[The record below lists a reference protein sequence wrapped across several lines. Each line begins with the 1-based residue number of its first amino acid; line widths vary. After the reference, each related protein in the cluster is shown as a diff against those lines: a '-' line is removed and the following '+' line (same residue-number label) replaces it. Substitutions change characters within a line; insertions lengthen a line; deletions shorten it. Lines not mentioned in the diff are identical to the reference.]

1 MVVSIIGD
9 GCFQMKVGEL
19 TTARRLRLPVPV
31 IVLNDGWL
39 GLGTQCRKQSREPL
53 FHHYA
58 AKEETLMANDKRTQA
73 VLLLVA
79 TAALWSLGGLLIKW
93 ISLPPL
99 AVAGIRSVIA
109 LPVLLIFF
117 RRSAVNFS
125 AAQIIGAVCYA
136 ATVILFVYATKL
148 TTAGNAILLQ
158 YTAPVYV
165 AIFSWW
171 LLNEKIWWFD
181 WVAIAT
187 VLCGMS
193 MFFMDQLNS
202 GEMIGNIL
210 AVISGFSFA
219 LLVLFMRKQK
229 DASPAGSIILG
240 NVLAAL
246 ICLPWMVDS
255 WPGATDWGLLV
266 LLGVFQLGLSY
277 ICYTLAIKKV
287 TAMEGILIPMLEP
300 ILNPL
305 WTFLFLGE
313 RLGLWALLGGFLVI
327 LAIFFRSVLTS
338 LRTFAV
344 RRNDE
349 G

>member
-1 MVVSIIGD
+1 M
-9 GCFQMKVGEL
+9 
-19 TTARRLRLPVPV
+19 TT
-31 IVLNDGWL
+31 
-39 GLGTQCRKQSREPL
+39 
-53 FHHYA
+53 
-58 AKEETLMANDKRTQA
+58 DKRPQA

-79 TAALWSLGGLLIKW
+79 TAVLWSLGGVLIKW

-99 AVAGIRSVIA
+99 AVAGFRSAIA

-117 RRSAVNFS
+117 KRQAVNFS
-125 AAQIIGAVCYA
+125 AAQLIGGVCYA

-165 AIFSWW
+165 ALFSGW
-171 LLNEKIWWFD
+171 LLNEKIRWFD
-181 WVAIAT
+181 WAAIAA

-193 MFFMDQLNS
+193 MFFMDQLSS
-202 GEMIGNIL
+202 GEMTGNIL
-210 AVISGFSFA
+210 AVISGFTFA
-219 LLVLFMRKQK
+219 SLVLFMRKQK
-229 DASPAGSIILG
+229 DASPAGSAILG
-240 NVLAAL
+240 NVLTSL
-246 ICLPWMVDS
+246 ICLPWMVNS
-255 WPGATDWGLLV
+255 WPGGTDWGLLV
-266 LLGVFQLGLSY
+266 LLGVLQLGLSY

-327 LAIFFRSVLTS
+327 LSILFRSLMTS
-338 LRTFAV
+338 LGTRSS
-344 RRNDE
+344 